1 MSLDDWRYRNQ
12 YDNIE
17 SCKLVYGIVEDRE
30 VKLYEPILLI
40 YVQGVYI
47 AQCKIWNV

>member
-40 YVQGVYI
+40 YV
-47 AQCKIWNV
+47 